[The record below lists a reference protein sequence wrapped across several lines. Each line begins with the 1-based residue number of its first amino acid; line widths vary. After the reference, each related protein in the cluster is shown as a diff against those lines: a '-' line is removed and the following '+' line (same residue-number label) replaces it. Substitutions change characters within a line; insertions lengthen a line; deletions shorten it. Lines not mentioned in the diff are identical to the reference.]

1 MEYRNHTRYD
11 KDLLV
16 RYNQFYLIDFL
27 VKNFSIIAVFAV
39 GFGIYSWIKG
49 DWPTALMMVGFVLL
63 YLLMTIVIQ
72 KITAASQLKKSPLV
86 TRPFTQN
93 YTFLDDRILIAGNR
107 DHELK
112 YIEILQ
118 AKVSVKKQLL
128 LLVDVSRK
136 SYVVDLGKFENPGD
150 WDELK
155 PILGPKI
162 RKKFR

>member
-39 GFGIYSWIKG
+39 GFAVYSLIQG
-49 DWPTALMMVGFVLL
+49 DWPTALMMVGFVVL
-63 YLLMTIVIQ
+63 YLLLTVVIQ

-93 YTFLDDRILIAGNR
+93 YHFLDDRIHISGNR
-107 DHELK
+107 EHEIK

-118 AKVSVKKQLL
+118 AKVSVKHNLL
-128 LLVDVSRK
+128 LLVDVNRK
-136 SYVVDLGKFENPGD
+136 TYVVDLAQFENPGD

>member
-39 GFGIYSWIKG
+39 GFAVYEFIIG
-49 DWPTALMMVGFVLL
+49 DWPTALMMLGFVVL
-63 YLLMTIVIQ
+63 YLILTVVIQ
-72 KITAASQLKKSPLV
+72 KITAASQMKKSPLV

-93 YTFLDDRILIAGNR
+93 YTFEDERILVSGNR

-118 AKVSVKKQLL
+118 AKVSVKHQLL
-128 LLVDVSRK
+128 LLVDVNRK
-136 SYVVDLGKFENPGD
+136 SYVVDLAKFENQGD
-150 WDELK
+150 WEQLK
-155 PILGPKI
+155 PVLGPKI